1 MPRSGRASALP
12 ILAFVSLLPVVSGC
26 GGDRAER
33 AAESDAA
40 ARGIAARIR
49 AVENGLVARDAP
61 PGSPPAAT
69 SLERRMMHYHVP
81 GVSLAVIE
89 GGRIEWARA
98 YGVAQAGGTRAADT
112 TTLFQ
117 AASISKVVTTTAAL
131 RLVERRR
138 LELDRDINERLAEW
152 QVPASPH
159 TRGQKVTLRRIL
171 THTSGLTVGGFAGYE
186 PGQPLPTLIQV
197 LNGTPPANSPP
208 VRTDTV
214 PGSVQRYS
222 GGGFTVAQLA
232 IAKAYGMPFGRAAEE
247 LVLRPAGMVHSTFR
261 QPLPAAMEAGA
272 ASGHGADGSVVP
284 GRWRVHPEQ
293 AAAGLW
299 STPSD
304 LARLAIALQRAA
316 AGQNASLLSPELA
329 REMLSPQAG
338 PSGLGFVVTG
348 DGDRR
353 IFRHS
358 GSNTGF
364 RARMVAFV
372 NGGRGAVVMTNGDG
386 GTELIDEI
394 FESIARAY
402 AWPVPADAVRAR
414 E

>member
-1 MPRSGRASALP
+1 MPRSGRTPALP
-12 ILAFVSLLPVVSGC
+12 MLAFVSLVFAVSGC
-26 GGDRAER
+26 GGARTEQTAEPDP
-33 AAESDAA
+33 ATS
-40 ARGIAARIR
+40 GIAARIR
-49 AVENGLVARDAP
+49 AVENGLVPRDAP
-61 PGSPPAAT
+61 SGTAAT
-69 SLERRMMHYHVP
+69 SLQRRMMHYHVP
-81 GVSLAVIE
+81 GVSIAVIA

-98 YGVAQAGGTRAADT
+98 YGVAEAGGTRVVDT

-131 RLVERRR
+131 RLVERHR
-138 LELDRDINERLAEW
+138 LDLDRDVNERLTGW
-152 QVPASPH
+152 KVPESPY
-159 TRGQKVTLRRIL
+159 TREQKVTLRRIL
-171 THTSGLTVGGFAGYE
+171 THTSGLTVSGFLGYE

-197 LNGTPPANSPP
+197 LNGAPPANSPP
-208 VRTDTV
+208 IRTDTV
-214 PGSVQRYS
+214 PGSIQRYS

-232 IAKAYGMPFGRAAEE
+232 VSEAYGQPFDRALED
-247 LVLRPAGMVHSTFR
+247 LVLRPAGMVHSTFV
-261 QPLPAAMEAGA
+261 QPLPAALEAGA
-272 ASGHGADGSVVP
+272 ASGHGVDGSVIT

-316 AGQNASLLSPELA
+316 AGENAGLLSPELA
-329 REMLSPQAG
+329 REMLSPQVG
-338 PSGLGFVVTG
+338 PSGLGFVVMG
-348 DGDRR
+348 DGDQR

-358 GSNTGF
+358 GSNVGF

-386 GTELIDEI
+386 GAELIDEI

-402 AWPVPADAVRAR
+402 GWPTPPDAVRAR